1 MSKLA
6 EPKKTEHLLAVS
18 ITRDPLA
25 IAESQRLR
33 YQIFSQELGARLHV
47 EDGRDVDR
55 YDTFC
60 DHLIIRDTQSNL
72 VVGTYRILPPDR
84 LEAAGG
90 HYSANEFDL
99 SPLKP
104 IFSRTIEIGRSCVH
118 KDYRHGGTIM
128 MLWSALIQYMHHHR
142 YQYMIGCGSLPMND
156 GGHEACSIYHQLKD
170 KYLAPLALQVT
181 PKNPLNQAIL
191 KHDLTVPCPALI
203 KGYLRIGCYI
213 GGAPSVDAD
222 FNTADILIMMDMSQM
237 NKRYLAHLIKQ

>member
-1 MSKLA
+1 MSNLA
-6 EPKKTEHLLAVS
+6 EPKKIEHSLAVS

-33 YQIFSQELGARLHV
+33 YQIFSEELGARLHV

-55 YDTFC
+55 YDAFC
-60 DHLIIRDTQSNL
+60 DHLIIRDTQTNR

-99 SPLKP
+99 SPLAA
-104 IFSRTIEIGRSCVH
+104 IFSKTIEIGRSCVH

-128 MLWSALIQYMHHHR
+128 MLWTALIQYMHDHN

-156 GGHEACSIYHQLKD
+156 GGHEAASIYHQLKD
-170 KYLAPLALQVT
+170 KYIAPAHFQVS
-181 PKNPLNQAIL
+181 PKNPLNLAVL
-191 KHDLTVPCPALI
+191 KNNLVVQCPALI

-213 GGAPSVDAD
+213 GGAPTVDTD
-222 FNTADILIMMDMSQM
+222 FNTADVLIMMDMSHM
-237 NKRYLAHLIKQ
+237 NKRYLAHLIKH